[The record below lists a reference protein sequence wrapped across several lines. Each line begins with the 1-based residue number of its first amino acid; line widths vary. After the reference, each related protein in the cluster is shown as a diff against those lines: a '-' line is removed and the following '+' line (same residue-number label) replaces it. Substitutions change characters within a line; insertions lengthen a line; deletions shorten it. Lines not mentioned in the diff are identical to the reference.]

1 MPCLQGRRVRRFFLE
16 GISRD
21 DRSVCVRGD
30 EFYHLARVL
39 RLKEHAEVA
48 LFDGRGLELSGTIA
62 ALDDEQARIEVT
74 GVSEGG
80 GESPL
85 EITLLQAVTKGGKMD
100 LIIQKGTEIGVASF
114 RPFFSD
120 RTVPKAGAGA
130 KAGAKRS
137 ARWRKIAL
145 EAAKQCGRSV
155 IPAIGEPAPFEEVL
169 AGFDDALKLMPWEM
183 EQERGLRETVRDYG
197 KAGVEK
203 AAILIGPEGG
213 LTEED
218 VATARRHGFMAVSLG
233 PRILRAET
241 AAIAAIAVVQHCLGD
256 MG

>member
-1 MPCLQGRRVRRFFLE
+1 VRRFFAA
-16 GISRD
+16 GISRE
-21 DRSVCVRGD
+21 DRSVCIRGD
-30 EFYHLARVL
+30 EFYHLSRVL
-39 RLKEHAEVA
+39 RLKEKTEVA

-74 GVSEGG
+74 GVSEGR

-85 EITLLQAVTKGGKMD
+85 EITLLQAMTKAGKMD
-100 LIIQKGTEIGVASF
+100 LIIQKGTEMGVASF

-120 RTVPKAGAGA
+120 RTIPKADAGT
-130 KAGAKRS
+130 GAKRS

-155 IPAIGEPAPFEEVL
+155 IPAVGEPVPFEEVI

-183 EQERGLRETVRDYG
+183 EQERGLRETIKDHG

-203 AAILIGPEGG
+203 VVILIGPEGG
-213 LTEED
+213 LTED
-218 VATARRHGFMAVSLG
+218 NVATARRNGFMAVSLG

-241 AAIAAIAVVQHCLGD
+241 AAITAIAIVQHCLGD